1 MSFENAEGQCS
12 QTTWHPSRSTAHY
25 LQMQCDGTAT
35 YGWGDPSSR
44 SGSPPSRGWG
54 FSRSPIKS
62 TGEQNQAAP
71 ELRRTGH
78 GGATGELLVRT
89 DPVAVG
95 TGHGELIVGVE
106 PSASG
111 ERSRWRWKGRGG
123 RRWTWTASI
132 SKVSGGTHRPAGRRS
147 GRNGT
152 RSRLRT
158 LAARSRQ
165 HGRTGPALD
174 ALDGQS
180 RAARCR
186 TRGSTDGSPVL
197 GGEGDA
203 EGGEAGVRPLS
214 EAQSAPEATTA
225 RISPSGP
232 GSCGVLR
239 WPLRRGEGGVVP
251 GWLVQAELWGAP
263 LTQTGQSVHSDCTF
277 KHYSAA
283 RPGAVIAG
291 PAAAADATRWGA
303 SGLGRHVLVH
313 GVKNLLAALLAWV
326 VATPWIPGEP
336 SYVAVATAL
345 LMVNAETVYRIGDAG
360 CSGAPG

>member
-1 MSFENAEGQCS
+1 MGSSSSAWNPALAE
-12 QTTWHPSRSTAHY
+12 
-25 LQMQCDGTAT
+25 
-35 YGWGDPSSR
+35 
-44 SGSPPSRGWG
+44 SG
-54 FSRSPIKS
+54 
-62 TGEQNQAAP
+62 A
-71 ELRRTGH
+71 
-78 GGATGELLVRT
+78 GGVGR
-89 DPVAVG
+89 VAVG
-95 TGHGELIVGVE
+95 VG
-106 PSASG
+106 G
-111 ERSRWRWKGRGG
+111 LGRRRSRRHPVGRIDRLAAG
-123 RRWTWTASI
+123 
-132 SKVSGGTHRPAGRRS
+132 VGGTERGAGCA
-147 GRNGT
+147 
-152 RSRLRT
+152 

-203 EGGEAGVRPLS
+203 EGVEAGVRPLS
-214 EAQSAPEATTA
+214 EAQSAPEAATA

-232 GSCGVLR
+232 GWCGVLR
-239 WPLRRGEGGVVP
+239 GPLRRGEGGVVP
-251 GWLVQAELWGAP
+251 GWLVQAEPWVAP

-313 GVKNLLAALLAWV
+313 GVKNLLAALLAWE

-336 SYVAVATAL
+336 SCVAVATAL